1 MVALSKVDM
10 KKYDE
15 SDPSSY
21 PNGTLFSLHGIND
34 DLQKLNVGVFYLDV
48 EHWKWYKRAYKC
60 YIA

>member
-48 EHWKWYKRAYKC
+48 EH
-60 YIA
+60 